1 MEIQKSYTEVVSV
14 LEGVL
19 LNIFRGLQGMRLPIT
34 LFAWFFEYLSA
45 CALAIKLLDYV
56 TYIAPSFGALI

>member
-34 LFAWFFEYLSA
+34 LFAWFFLN
-45 CALAIKLLDYV
+45 L
-56 TYIAPSFGALI
+56 